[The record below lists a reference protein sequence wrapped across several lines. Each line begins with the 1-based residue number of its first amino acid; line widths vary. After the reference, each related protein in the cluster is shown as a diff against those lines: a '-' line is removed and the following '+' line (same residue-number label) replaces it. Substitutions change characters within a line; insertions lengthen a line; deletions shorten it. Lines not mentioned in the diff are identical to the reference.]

1 MPNKKVAKANKRVA
15 QAKGRAK
22 EAAGV
27 LTGDRRLK
35 YEGRI
40 DQAKASIMSAV
51 DTVFETLADGPKR
64 KKAKNKK
71 PAGKKP
77 KGKRTTGTK

>member
-1 MPNKKVAKANKRVA
+1 MPNKKVAK
-15 QAKGRAK
+15 AKGRAK

-40 DQAKASIMSAV
+40 EQAKSSIMSAV
-51 DTVFETLADGPKR
+51 DTVFETLADG
-64 KKAKNKK
+64 
-71 PAGKKP
+71 
-77 KGKRTTGTK
+77 GKRTKAKTKKASGKAPKVKKPRRAK

>member
-1 MPNKKVAKANKRVA
+1 MTDKNIAK
-15 QAKGRAK
+15 AKGRAK

-40 DQAKASIMSAV
+40 DQAKSSIMNAV
-51 DTVFETLADGPKR
+51 DTVFDTLADSRKNKGAKSKKADS
-64 KKAKNKK
+64 KKAKGKKSKNKK
-71 PAGKKP
+71 
-77 KGKRTTGTK
+77 

>member
-1 MPNKKVAKANKRVA
+1 MPNKKVAKAR
-15 QAKGRAK
+15 GRAK

-40 DQAKASIMSAV
+40 EQAKSSILSAV
-51 DTVFETLADGPKR
+51 DTVFETLADGGKR
-64 KKAKNKK
+64 KKPKHGKASGKAAKG
-71 PAGKKP
+71 A
-77 KGKRTTGTK
+77 KRHRAK